1 MAFVFWKV
9 RKKGATQ
16 LHLRSAFAVEGK
28 VFGAVLVSNVNFA
41 QFHCITLL

>member
-1 MAFVFWKV
+1 MAFAFWKV
-9 RKKGATQ
+9 RKVQPNCT
-16 LHLRSAFAVEGK
+16 LRSAFAVEGK